1 MVASGRQARSAKNR
15 LSRTRVDV
23 PVSLASVQLPT
34 GCLVAA
40 KDIDELVHGE
50 SALQQ
55 LCALKS
61 IVAALGIVKGK
72 VKASADAIG
81 LAEVVAAVVDILPA
95 PGAKCLHDEIRVL
108 LEGLPDEI
116 CRHVVER
123 LVPKL
128 TAIST
133 WEMLLAV
140 GVLCKVSAAQPI
152 LQIHLASLVVAS
164 SVALDTLSA
173 SLSWSDAHSVRA
185 QVDDVI
191 SNTSAIETLVDP
203 KGYVGNNTSGSKAVA
218 SVVEPEMPAYVLNAL
233 MDLLTVTSD
242 HLTAAVMEL
251 VEEHETPG
259 AVAVQTL
266 MESLLRFL
274 DNEAAQK
281 DALTPCAIVL
291 CTLINRSHHAREAV
305 AAQLAVAAGCHCK
318 IDLSAYSECFSGV
331 VGPSRPL
338 VTVGDKA
345 GCVSLD
351 QEGLK
356 PFARQ
361 ALMRAALSS
370 ASQDILLAPLA
381 VRYDD
386 ASGREGSLMFSLI
399 YDRIIQQ
406 CSTTADLF
414 FICYGLQSLAY
425 VRSHPAV

>member
-1 MVASGRQARSAKNR
+1 
-15 LSRTRVDV
+15 
-23 PVSLASVQLPT
+23 
-34 GCLVAA
+34 
-40 KDIDELVHGE
+40 
-50 SALQQ
+50 
-55 LCALKS
+55 
-61 IVAALGIVKGK
+61 
-72 VKASADAIG
+72 
-81 LAEVVAAVVDILPA
+81 
-95 PGAKCLHDEIRVL
+95 
-108 LEGLPDEI
+108 
-116 CRHVVER
+116 
-123 LVPKL
+123 
-128 TAIST
+128 
-133 WEMLLAV
+133 
-140 GVLCKVSAAQPI
+140 
-152 LQIHLASLVVAS
+152 
-164 SVALDTLSA
+164 
-173 SLSWSDAHSVRA
+173 
-185 QVDDVI
+185 
-191 SNTSAIETLVDP
+191 
-203 KGYVGNNTSGSKAVA
+203 
-218 SVVEPEMPAYVLNAL
+218 MPAYVLNAL
-233 MDLLTVTSD
+233 IDLLTVTSD
-242 HLTAAVMEL
+242 HLTAAVIEL

-318 IDLSAYSECFSGV
+318 IDLSAYSEYFSGV

-351 QEGLK
+351 HEGLK

-381 VRYDD
+381 VTYDD

-399 YDRIIQQ
+399 YDRIIEQ